1 MGLFSWG
8 RSRYRRRF
16 RKYYNSGKYGK
27 SLRHGR
33 FAFFLYGDRIGLDVS
48 ARSALRLRKYSLAS
62 RLYSEASKRGW
73 KLRDHEIN
81 HFEAALKSGSL
92 VESFNIAINANWKD
106 YGKNPFQL
114 LAREIRREKLED
126 RHEILRRMSIQS
138 NLPSELAELVPE
150 SVRKIPE
157 GNSDDSRYTLL
168 DSEDISIERY
178 RREVHRIRYS
188 PSFRVGQHF
197 VSAFR
202 KPWKI
207 PLLPLSLPILAIN
220 LIREKST
227 ENKIYE
233 STPIAPLTLQ
243 SSKRNCIVMF
253 PTNGVGF
260 GHFTRML
267 ALARR
272 LRNLDQDLE
281 IVFFTTMPT
290 LHFLEEEGFPTYHL
304 PGRYRFD
311 EMEPREWNAISEELL
326 SMVFSI
332 HRPSAFIFDGSYPY
346 RGMLNAILKQPM
358 LKIWLRRG
366 SIKRNSNAIPED
378 ALSHFDAVIRPGDSV
393 NSDFDEEIAGKI
405 PVVTCN
411 PITLF
416 DSEDLAPRGTLRSR
430 MGIPEEATLAYVQL
444 GAGKINNINSELKY
458 TLEALDR
465 YEHIFTVLGESIL
478 GDRQSFNNKRLR
490 ILRDY
495 PNSLFFRDVDLSIMA
510 AGYNSF
516 HEVIQSGIPTLCF
529 PNMKTGLD
537 DQLARARVA
546 ESAGSMV
553 VLEQRT
559 KRKIF
564 AAIDRIID
572 PDVLALMREN
582 AKILQRENGAE
593 QAAVWIL
600 ETLKNRN

>member
-1 MGLFSWG
+1 MGLISWG

-16 RKYYNSGKYGK
+16 RGHYNSGKYQK
-27 SLRHGR
+27 SLRNGR
-33 FAFFLYGDRIGLDVS
+33 IAFFLLRDRIGLDVS

-62 RLYSEASKRGW
+62 KLYSEASRRGW

-81 HFEAALKSGSL
+81 HFEATLKSGNFI
-92 VESFNIAINANWKD
+92 ECFNIAINANWD
-106 YGKNPFQL
+106 NYEKNPFQL
-114 LAREIRREKLED
+114 LAREIRRESPENREEL
-126 RHEILRRMSIQS
+126 LRRMSIQS
-138 NLPSELAELVPE
+138 NLPSELADLVPE
-150 SVRKIPE
+150 SVRKIPV
-157 GNSDDSRYTLL
+157 GKNNDSKYTLL
-168 DSEDISIERY
+168 DSEEISIERY
-178 RREVHRIRYS
+178 QREVSRIRLS

-207 PLLPLSLPILAIN
+207 PLLPLSIPILAIN
-220 LIREKST
+220 LLRERPSEK
-227 ENKIYE
+227 KIFE
-233 STPIAPLTLQ
+233 TTPIAPLALQ

-272 LRNLDQDLE
+272 LRDLDQNLE

-290 LHFLEEEGFPTYHL
+290 LHFLEEEGFPAYHI

-332 HRPSAFIFDGSYPY
+332 HRPSAFIFDGAYPY
-346 RGMLNAILKQPM
+346 RGMLNSILNQPM

-366 SIKRNSNAIPED
+366 AIKNDSNSIPDD

-393 NSDFDEEIAGKI
+393 KSDFGEEVAGGI

-416 DSEDLAPRGTLRSR
+416 DTEDLAPKGTLRSR

-465 YEHIFTVLGESIL
+465 HEHIFTILGESIL
-478 GDRQSFNNKRLR
+478 GERQSFNNKRLR

-516 HEVIQSGIPTLCF
+516 HEAIQSGIPTLCF
-529 PNMKTGLD
+529 PNMKTGRD

-564 AAIDRIID
+564 AAIDRMID

-593 QAAVWIL
+593 QAASWIL
-600 ETLKNRN
+600 DTLRKGN

>member
-1 MGLFSWG
+1 VGVLSWG

-16 RKYYNSGKYGK
+16 RRQYNSGKYKK
-27 SLRHGR
+27 SLRNGR
-33 FAFFLYGDRIGLDVS
+33 IAFFFLKDRIGLDVS
-48 ARSALRLRKYSLAS
+48 ARSALRLRKYALAS
-62 RLYSEASKRGW
+62 RLYSEASRRGW

-81 HFEAALKSGSL
+81 HFEATLKSGSL
-92 VESFNIAINANWKD
+92 VESFNIAINANWTNYD
-106 YGKNPFQL
+106 TNPFKL
-114 LAREIRREKLED
+114 LAHEILHESLAD
-126 RHEILRRMSIQS
+126 RDEILRRMSIQS
-138 NLPSELAELVPE
+138 NLPIELAELVPD

-157 GNSDDSRYTLL
+157 GRIDDSKYTML
-168 DSEDISIERY
+168 DSEEISVERY
-178 RREVHRIRYS
+178 RREVHRLRFS

-197 VSAFR
+197 VDAFR

-207 PLLPLSLPILAIN
+207 PLLPLSIPILAMN
-220 LIREKST
+220 LLRERPSEK
-227 ENKIYE
+227 KISE
-233 STPIAPLTLQ
+233 STSIAPLALR
-243 SSKRNCIVMF
+243 SRKRNCIVMF

-260 GHFTRML
+260 GHFTRL
-267 ALARR
+267 LSLARR
-272 LRNLDQDLE
+272 LRSLDQSLE

-290 LHFLEEEGFPTYHL
+290 LQFLEDEGFPTYHL
-304 PGRYRFD
+304 PGRYRYD

-332 HRPSAFIFDGSYPY
+332 HRPSAFVFDGAYPY
-346 RGMLNAILKQPM
+346 RGMLNSILKQPM

-366 SIKRNSNAIPED
+366 AIRNDSTSIPED

-393 NSDFDEEIAGKI
+393 NSDYNEEVAGGI

-416 DSEDLAPRGTLRSR
+416 DPEELAPKGTLRHR

-465 YEHIFTVLGESIL
+465 HEHIFTILGESIL
-478 GDRQSFNNKRLR
+478 GERQSFNLKRLR

-495 PNSLFFRDVDLSIMA
+495 PNSLFFKDIDLSIMA

-516 HEVIQSGIPTLCF
+516 HEAIQSGIPTLCY
-529 PNMKTGLD
+529 PNMKTGRD

-553 VLEQRT
+553 VLEHRT

-564 AAIDRIID
+564 AAIDRMID
-572 PDVLALMREN
+572 LDVLALMREN

-593 QAAVWIL
+593 QAASWIL
-600 ETLKNRN
+600 DNLQ